1 MKLLNIERGAV
12 TVEFENWEMPT
23 LTTITRLAE
32 SQAYGGDAP
41 DHDCTDTV
49 GAYAGLLSAFT
60 EAAGFAALLTID
72 TAAPLTLE
80 AYRAR
85 TLYYNALAL
94 QKQGQKAEAA
104 AVEAFPALAEG
115 GTHDR

>member
-23 LTTITRLAE
+23 LSTITRLAE

-49 GAYAGLLSAFT
+49 GRYASLFGAFC

-72 TAAPLTLE
+72 TAAPLSLE

-85 TLYYNALAL
+85 TMYYDALAL
-94 QKQGQKAEAA
+94 QKQGEKQTAA
-104 AVEAFPALAEG
+104 AVEQYPALVEG
-115 GTHDR
+115 STHDR

>member
-12 TVEFENWEMPT
+12 TLDFEHWELPT
-23 LTTITRLAE
+23 LATIAQLAE
-32 SQAYGGDAP
+32 KQAFGGDAP